1 MTFTLVGLYTL
12 HLHTGPSLQTTTS
25 PALLR
30 YMIAGMPLGSII
42 IGTVLY
48 SVSFHGIVIANFH
61 LKVTRA
67 TLRCHP
73 RVFKFRFP
81 AGCIRS
87 VPFVQ
92 VSTFPLSERPNNF
105 VSDKNLDTP
114 HPFEI
119 LFIIFATAFALD
131 EYTASIEHG
140 WNSTCGHYNIFSVL
154 IN

>member
-1 MTFTLVGLYTL
+1 
-12 HLHTGPSLQTTTS
+12 
-25 PALLR
+25 
-30 YMIAGMPLGSII
+30 MIAGMPLGSII
-42 IGTVLY
+42 IGTVLH

-81 AGCIRS
+81 VGCIRS

-105 VSDKNLDTP
+105 FQIKIWIHPTLSKFSSSFLPQHLLWMNTP
-114 HPFEI
+114 HP
-119 LFIIFATAFALD
+119 
-131 EYTASIEHG
+131 
-140 WNSTCGHYNIFSVL
+140 
-154 IN
+154 